1 MPGYLDIA
9 EQVATLIDRRVLRSG
24 ERIPSVRRATRSHHV
39 NPGTVLRA
47 YRELEARG
55 LIESRPRSGYYVRTA
70 TPRELPEPAPSIPA
84 SRSATI
90 ATDDLIVEI
99 IHSMNR
105 PHVVALGV
113 GILHPELLPNE
124 ELGRAAAKA
133 ARRLKP
139 SKIVSALPPGD
150 PLLRRLI
157 AKRYMDFGCA
167 IDHEDIVIMSGG
179 REAVIVALRALT
191 KPGDTVAI
199 ESPIGWPFIAALSGL
214 GLRVREIRTDPQS
227 GMDLAALEQACGA
240 QSVAVILVQ
249 PTFQDPLGS
258 RMPDDSKRL
267 LLKLS
272 ARYGV
277 PVIEHDRVSE
287 LYLDGVRPRPL
298 KSFDRAD
305 AVLHCGSL
313 ATCVAPTYKIGWI
326 ASSHHRVQIER
337 TKILLSLSVSP
348 GDQAI
353 MAEFLSHYPIERH
366 YRQLRLAVAARRD
379 AMISAIS
386 SDFPVGCRMTHPAGG
401 FLLWVQLPKGADS
414 LKLYRLAMARGVSIG
429 PGPMFSARHDY
440 SDCLRLS
447 YGYASVQQIRDGV
460 RTIAELIPKVM
471 S

>member
-9 EQVATLIDRRVLRSG
+9 EQVATLIDKRVLRSG
-24 ERIPSVRRATRSHHV
+24 ERIPSVRRATRSHRV

-47 YRELEARG
+47 YHELEARG
-55 LIESRPRSGYYVRTA
+55 LIEARPRSGYYVRTA
-70 TPRELPEPAPSIPA
+70 AARQLPEPDPSSPTTRGKVIA
-84 SRSATI
+84 S
-90 ATDDLIVEI
+90 DDLIVEI

-124 ELGRAAAKA
+124 EVRRAAARA
-133 ARRLKP
+133 TRRLKP
-139 SKIVSALPPGD
+139 STIVSSLPPGD
-150 PLLRRLI
+150 PFLRRLI

-179 REAVIVALRALT
+179 REAVVIALRAIT

-199 ESPIGWPFIAALSGL
+199 ESPVGWPFIGALAGL

-227 GMDLAALEQACGA
+227 GIDLAALEQACEA
-240 QSVAVILVQ
+240 QRFAAIFVQ
-249 PTFQDPLGS
+249 PSFQDPLGS
-258 RMPDDSKRL
+258 RMSDESKRS

-272 ARYGV
+272 VRYGV

-298 KSFDRAD
+298 KSFDRTG

-313 ATCVAPTYKIGWI
+313 ATCVSPTYKIGWI
-326 ASSHHRVQIER
+326 ASGQHRVQIER
-337 TKILLSLSVSP
+337 TKILLSLSASP

-353 MAEFLSHYPIERH
+353 MAEFLAHCPVERH

-386 SDFPVGCRMTHPAGG
+386 RDFPVGCRMTRPSGG
-401 FLLWVQLPKGADS
+401 FQLWVQLPKGADA
-414 LKLYRLAMARGVSIG
+414 LRLYRLAMARGVSFG

-447 YGYASVQQIRDGV
+447 YGYASVQQIRDGI
-460 RTIAELIPKVM
+460 RTIAELIPKA
-471 S
+471 SA